1 MHAGFRRR
9 RIEDKL
15 SLPVFLQYGIVMAD
29 HNRSIGIAIGR
40 DPQPKNQ
47 EICTE
52 QKQRRS

>member
-15 SLPVFLQYGIVMAD
+15 RLPVFLQDGIVVAYYD
-29 HNRSIGIAIGR
+29 RAVRIAVGR